1 MEWPYEIY
9 GYLHDTNLLHITIM
23 IGSSMKQREKGSFRF
38 QSNDNRQV
46 DHFGSDETK
55 KRFIPFCQ
63 RNDGSA
69 STLQKRQ

>member
-1 MEWPYEIY
+1 MEWPYKIY
-9 GYLHDTNLLHITIM
+9 GYLHDTNLPHET
-23 IGSSMKQREKGSFRF
+23 KREKGSFRF

-69 STLQKRQ
+69 ALCRKGNKKLHG